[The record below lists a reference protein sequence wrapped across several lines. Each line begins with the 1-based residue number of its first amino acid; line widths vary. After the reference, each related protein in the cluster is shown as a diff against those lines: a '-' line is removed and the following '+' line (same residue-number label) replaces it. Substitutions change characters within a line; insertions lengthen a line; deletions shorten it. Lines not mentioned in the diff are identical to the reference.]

1 MAVQELLISSDS
13 HVDVKP
19 EQVKQRL
26 ASKFHEEYDAGVAT
40 LASEAAKIMQSN
52 MQREQALRQP
62 QVNPARGTPGHS
74 EPEAR
79 LRDMDTDG
87 VEAEVLYCEVSAYRF
102 LYKLKDGWKE
112 STRAFND
119 TLLDFAAVDPKRLIT
134 SAQVPIHDI
143 DFAVQEVRRI
153 AEAGGKSLQ
162 MPVFPHELGF
172 ADYFDERYDPL
183 WNVIAEY
190 DLPICCHIGLNTG
203 LNGLAQ
209 RDPTPGKGVF
219 VFNVGL
225 SAGDALGMWL
235 LTGVLERHKDLKVVF
250 VEPGLAWVAWVLWAI
265 DDMAERQGYEFPEL
279 KDKPSSYYY
288 RNVHLTFIDEPFAIE
303 KLRPELGVRNI
314 MWSSDYPHPVSS
326 WPNSRALVERTFATV
341 PSDERE
347 LIVSGNAKRVWNL

>member
-1 MAVQELLISSDS
+1 MPVQELLISSDS

-26 ASKFHEEYDAGVAT
+26 ASKYHEEYDAGVAT

-209 RDPTPGKGVF
+209 RDPTPGQGRLRVQRRA
-219 VFNVGL
+219 VGGRR
-225 SAGDALGMWL
+225 A
-235 LTGVLERHKDLKVVF
+235 RHVAAHRRARASP
-250 VEPGLAWVAWVLWAI
+250 EP
-265 DDMAERQGYEFPEL
+265 QG
-279 KDKPSSYYY
+279 
-288 RNVHLTFIDEPFAIE
+288 
-303 KLRPELGVRNI
+303 GVRGAGARVGGVGAVG
-314 MWSSDYPHPVSS
+314 DRRHGRAAGLRVPGAEGQAELVLLPERPPHLHR
-326 WPNSRALVERTFATV
+326 RAVRDREAAPRARCAQHHVVERLPAPGELV
-341 PSDERE
+341 AELAGIGRE
-347 LIVSGNAKRVWNL
+347 DVRHRARTTSASSS